1 MGIDYFSKLQSKL
14 DTTTTKGGYFSSI
27 DPKNNVKDTGSQ
39 RPVNSFVANGN
50 EVADS
55 QDYNKPETTVAKRV
69 DTPKTYSS
77 VKTPTQPQAAATESK
92 FDKSFLPNAIANAQA
107 EADAKKEGQIVQGSS
122 SFASKL
128 FNKPKLGDSLVDS
141 NTTKKYTDYLNK
153 GKLPSAVASGM
164 TRFVRGTNEFASMIL
179 DNLKYTTDAPIQSG
193 GQYNLSKMT
202 STSKKETG
210 LSKIIPTSIKEAT
223 EDFYEASDKTLREI
237 ADKYTENYMNDSS
250 TFETYA
256 YQAVDAFVQMI
267 PTITTSLATG
277 GVGLAAKLTGMAPF
291 FASAAGN
298 YKFEAV
304 EKGIADPN
312 SYGLAAGMLETIPEM
327 LSLGV
332 AMKFLKGTAAKVT
345 GKAITEAAAKTVLKV
360 GAKNLIKS
368 SAQSVGKYGLTI
380 LKAVGAEGLE
390 EVAINPALKGLES
403 GLTGKKF
410 KTFGEGGVFDPVEA
424 KESFIGG
431 GSMAL
436 IFAAL
441 GLPSFAS
448 SLISTTTSQSL
459 INKTEKLI
467 EAKKV
472 MDKYLVTEEGQV
484 KLASVISEGEGEVDT
499 EQAPVQDTDQ
509 VVDVNKKVDLVSA
522 EIAQT
527 ETGTETSPVVAK
539 TAPTQTGDGTAQ
551 AETGVKEISSD
562 VLSKEEVSA
571 INKDISNISDF
582 IVEEDFSTN
591 DYASDYVANNSKL
604 EERYFKDN
612 PNVESSQGLIN
623 EIVKIAEANPVYAER
638 VTTESASTAQTAQ
651 TVAKPI
657 AKPIVSEPTTD
668 YTPTTQEIAKVEQS
682 VKDLTLALEA
692 SKDPTMTVKDPLMS
706 LYGGLIDKSA
716 TKFLDAKLKKHQK
729 LLQELLAKKVT
740 RTTIDEV
747 KKLMQSK
754 NSIADMKKEFAK
766 EKVALRKELKVE
778 FDKTLKEARTTLKQ
792 DFVKE
797 KEAIQYLD
805 ENKKQDAIDKL
816 NRKYWDKIDS
826 LQKKLDDEKYKALW
840 NKEINKQQIKQR
852 MDTLRNE
859 VKYEIAEMKQKQ
871 KQKEADIKERAR
883 MTKKTTKLK
892 DAATDLKKNSKQMY
906 PHYKAAAEEILDL
919 LDVKAK
925 SISTKKLMSLT
936 KSQEFF
942 AKEKKSDP
950 SYEIPERMKAGL
962 ERLGKQSISSMTE
975 EDIDILQTTIDHIT
989 NQNETKGILIAG
1001 QNKRRVDKVIASMQ
1015 ESLDKAQKLIDGDT
1029 KLKKNEK
1036 SLIQYFIK
1044 TSALSPENMALKLS
1058 GFDANS
1064 SSFEVLYTNLTAG
1077 QLIMTRFELD
1087 AQRGFKEAE
1096 ETLDIS
1102 THREEVSLA
1111 NTTLKMTGWEKISLY
1126 LHTQNADNI
1135 LHLKN
1140 GGIRFDK
1147 YAKVYELTQADVDSV
1162 KGTLSEDELAYA
1174 KLVQNYF
1181 KTTSKDALNE
1191 VSVKLLGCEIATIEN
1206 YFPIV
1211 NDSLYKQKDFN
1222 KQFQK
1227 LLIEQ
1232 QSFLRQRTHGDNTIR
1247 LEDVRKVKNRSISGT
1262 GKYYGMAIPLRDA
1275 KMLLGDE
1282 GIKKSII
1289 NKFGTSQQ
1297 KYYDKLWSDIEG
1309 YTSEVDPAESGLITV
1324 QKNLQQAII
1333 GLNPGI
1339 LLNQLASFP
1348 TAFAE
1353 LNPLDL
1359 ISTNGLKPNISF
1371 DLMKKYSPI
1380 IEYRMQ
1386 GHVTRET
1393 GEAMLSEHMRWTTK
1407 GVTFFDS
1414 IAIAKI
1420 WNVVEAEIKRTNPD
1434 IKYKSDEYYEKVA
1447 RRTEEV
1453 IYRTQPNYTLMQRSA
1468 IQRSNNFIARTLSF
1482 FSTQRN
1488 QNYNILYRS
1497 LMTYNKTPVESTKA
1511 ILSVATGTLVVA
1523 LVRSLRHKWR
1533 KEEDS
1538 VFDNYISS
1546 LLGNVYLLGS
1556 LYDLYTKNYSIEN
1569 PSLQSLNELGAFIIS
1584 AGKSGSETSAAGH
1597 AVKILGSLA
1606 QLAGI
1611 PLKNFL
1617 KEFGTIIQ
1625 HTNTEL
1631 YDIWTEFQT
1640 KAGSVGTLNT
1650 RIRVIEKEIEEGNY
1664 TNSEDLE
1671 LYKEFK
1677 KAITDLESEYKKEIE
1692 TPYDE
1697 AGVEIP
1703 KATIKAYEDYYKE
1716 IAKSALGR

>member
-55 QDYNKPETTVAKRV
+55 QDYNKPDTTVTKPQTTTTKSTFG
-69 DTPKTYSS
+69 TPRSTFGYDSSLGTVPTSTQKTDFSS
-77 VKTPTQPQAAATESK
+77 TPISK
-92 FDKSFLPNAIANAQA
+92 FSFSRDNKVENTPEETARFNDTLKNIKPITVESLAQSLEKVKSDNVVASVENQKIERAKPKVKEIAEVEKLNPLSFNTKKEEPSFGGKVGLTLSKAGAGYVDQVAGVGNIAMSNYGEDKLTGFTGNPWKEIKKTTENTIQQIDSIRGVGSTKVEDYIMQTMDQVLQQLPAIAA
-107 EADAKKEGQIVQGSS
+107 G
-122 SFASKL
+122 
-128 FNKPKLGDSLVDS
+128 
-141 NTTKKYTDYLNK
+141 
-153 GKLPSAVASGM
+153 
-164 TRFVRGTNEFASMIL
+164 
-179 DNLKYTTDAPIQSG
+179 
-193 GQYNLSKMT
+193 
-202 STSKKETG
+202 
-210 LSKIIPTSIKEAT
+210 
-223 EDFYEASDKTLREI
+223 
-237 ADKYTENYMNDSS
+237 
-250 TFETYA
+250 
-256 YQAVDAFVQMI
+256 
-267 PTITTSLATG
+267 LATG
-277 GVGLAAKLTGMAPF
+277 GLSVATKIPSTVAATKAITYANNMIKMSGF
-291 FASAAGN
+291 GASAAIGYTN
-298 YKFEAV
+298 EALGRG
-304 EKGIADPN
+304 ESLNK
-312 SYGLAAGMLETIPEM
+312 SLLYGTYGALIEMNTEMIPFNLTAGLLT
-327 LSLGV
+327 
-332 AMKFLKGTAAKVT
+332 GT
-345 GKAITEAAAKTVLKV
+345 
-360 GAKNLIKS
+360 
-368 SAQSVGKYGLTI
+368 
-380 LKAVGAEGLE
+380 
-390 EVAINPALKGLES
+390 ALKGMAKKGGKVAATFGLKYLES
-403 GLTGKKF
+403 IAANIVQEGVTDPAINVGKMAILGEKFPNILGKDGIIDPAQMLKSGLS
-410 KTFGEGGVFDPVEA
+410 GGAVALILGGGGFITTAAEMSKVSKMNKMEAA
-424 KESFIGG
+424 KE
-431 GSMAL
+431 L
-436 IFAAL
+436 IDTL
-441 GLPSFAS
+441 SDKVNAS
-448 SLISTTTSQSL
+448 KIQDLVLNS
-459 INKTEKLI
+459 
-467 EAKKV
+467 EA
-472 MDKYLVTEEGQV
+472 
-484 KLASVISEGEGEVDT
+484 DT
-499 EQAPVQDTDQ
+499 EQAPVQDTNQ
-509 VVDVNKKVDLVSA
+509 VVDVNKKVAPVSA

-539 TAPTQTGDGTAQ
+539 TAPTQTGAETAQ
-551 AETGVKEISSD
+551 VEEEISLADEQVKAKVETKTISQIAEQTFGTTTN
-562 VLSKEEVSA
+562 LKEAGYILEDG
-571 INKDISNISDF
+571 KML
-582 IVEEDFSTN
+582 DFSGKRDGGAGNTRDMDHREVQSLYSGLGQTESMNQFLEDTN
-591 DYASDYVANNSKL
+591 AVRIGVTDDSANIDIVGNNLTEKQIAKIVQATMKKQMVNIDYYKNA
-604 EERYFKDN
+604 KDN
-612 PNVESSQGLIN
+612 NPTKTKTLNIPLAST
-623 EIVKIAEANPVYAER
+623 VKNAITELTA
-638 VTTESASTAQTAQ
+638 TTET
-651 TVAKPI
+651 
-657 AKPIVSEPTTD
+657 EPTTT

-740 RTTIDEV
+740 KESITEV
-747 KKLMQSK
+747 KKLMRVK
-754 NSIADMKKEFAK
+754 NTIADLKAEF
-766 EKVALRKELKVE
+766 EGY
-778 FDKTLKEARTTLKQ
+778 KTA
-792 DFVKE
+792 
-797 KEAIQYLD
+797 
-805 ENKKQDAIDKL
+805 
-816 NRKYWDKIDS
+816 
-826 LQKKLDDEKYKALW
+826 
-840 NKEINKQQIKQR
+840 
-852 MDTLRNE
+852 
-859 VKYEIAEMKQKQ
+859 
-871 KQKEADIKERAR
+871 QKEVAEKSKERAR

-906 PHYKAAAEEILDL
+906 PHYKAMAEEILDL
-919 LDVKAK
+919 LDIKAK

-950 SYEIPERMKAGL
+950 SYEIPERMKAEL

-975 EDIDILQTTIDHIT
+975 SEIDILQTAIDHIT
-989 NQNETKGILIAG
+989 NQNKLKGMLIAG

-1015 ESLDKAQKLIDGDT
+1015 ESLDKAKKLIDGDT
-1029 KLKKNEK
+1029 KLKSNEK

-1044 TSALSPENMALKLS
+1044 TSSLSTENMALKLS
-1058 GFDANS
+1058 GFDASNPA
-1064 SSFEVLYTNLTAG
+1064 FEVLYTNLTEG
-1077 QLIMTRFELD
+1077 QRTMIEFELD
-1087 AQRGFKEAE
+1087 AQRDFKEAE
-1096 ETLDIS
+1096 KTLDIS
-1102 THREEVSLA
+1102 TNREEVNLA
-1111 NTTLKMTGWEKISLY
+1111 DTTLKMTGWEKISLY

-1147 YAKVYELTQADVDSV
+1147 YAKVYKLTQADVDSI
-1162 KGTLSEDELAYA
+1162 KKTLSKDELAYA
-1174 KLVQNYF
+1174 ELVNTYF
-1181 KTTSKDALNE
+1181 NSTSRKALNE
-1191 VSVKLLGCEIATIEN
+1191 VSVKLLGYEIATIEN

-1211 NDSLYKQKDFN
+1211 TDSLYKEKDFN

-1232 QSFLRQRTHGDNTIR
+1232 QSFLKQRTHGDNTIR
-1247 LEDVRKVKNRSISGT
+1247 LEDVRKTKNRSISGT

-1275 KMLLGDE
+1275 KMLLGDKE
-1282 GIKKSII
+1282 IKQSIAH
-1289 NKFGTSQQ
+1289 KFGTSQQ

-1309 YTSEVDPAESGLITV
+1309 YTSEVDPAESKLIKV

-1393 GEAMLSEHMRWTTK
+1393 GEAMLSERMRWTTK

-1468 IQRSNNFIARTLSF
+1468 IQRSDNFVARTLSF

-1533 KEEDS
+1533 KEDDD
-1538 VFDNYISS
+1538 FLDNYIGST
-1546 LLGNVYLLGS
+1546 LGNLYLVGDV
-1556 LYDLYTKNYSIEN
+1556 YDLITKNYGIEN
-1569 PSLQSLNELGAFIIS
+1569 PAIESLNQLVTYLNAARNPDS
-1584 AGKSGSETSAAGH
+1584 TASAAGNT
-1597 AVKILGSLA
+1597 VKIIGSLA

-1617 KEFGTIIQ
+1617 QEFGTIIQ
-1625 HTNTEL
+1625 HTNPEL

-1640 KAGSVGTLNT
+1640 KTGSVGTLNT

-1664 TNSEDLE
+1664 TNSADLE

-1677 KAITDLESEYKKEIE
+1677 KAITDLKSEYKKEIK
-1692 TPYDE
+1692 TPYAE
-1697 AGVEIP
+1697 ANVEIP